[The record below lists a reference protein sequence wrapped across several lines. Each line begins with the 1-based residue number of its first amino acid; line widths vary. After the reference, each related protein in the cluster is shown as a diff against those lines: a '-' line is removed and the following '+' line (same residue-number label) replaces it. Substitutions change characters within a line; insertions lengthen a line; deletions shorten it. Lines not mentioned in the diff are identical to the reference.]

1 MNEKLILGAKDIEG
15 VLTKED
21 GAFLETLHGMYD
33 KVKAVFPELDEGEYD
48 PSFQN
53 VEQGYKDMGNA
64 MKEFLKKGRPH
75 QGLWV

>member
-33 KVKAVFPELDEGEYD
+33 KVKAVFPELDEGNTIL
-48 PSFQN
+48 PSRMWSRATRIW
-53 VEQGYKDMGNA
+53 GT
-64 MKEFLKKGRPH
+64 P
-75 QGLWV
+75 